1 MPGVFWLPI
10 LNWCT
15 CIFSCRFILSL
26 KPFSDATTPTQE
38 KIFAVLWCVFFPL
51 SKEHYICFCIS
62 WCYQESLISCFLK
75 MKIIM
80 KGESVPESER
90 MCVKGLIPLVVN
102 YYEMSST
109 AILLMTQIL
118 WSCDLNYIRV
128 YLCLTIGMQGDSLPS
143 EPQRKPINWKRT
155 NSLEKPEAGKDWGQ
169 EEKGATEDEMV
180 GWHHR
185 LSGHEF
191 EQTLGDSEGQGSLV
205 CCSPWGRK
213 ETNIHS
219 LVSEQQQI
227 SVLSHLHLLLMLV
240 QGDSWCSSA
249 C

>member
-1 MPGVFWLPI
+1 MPGVFWLPV
-10 LNWCT
+10 LTWCT

-51 SKEHYICFCIS
+51 SKEQYICFCIS

-75 MKIIM
+75 MKIIV

-118 WSCDLNYIRV
+118 WSCDLNYIR
-128 YLCLTIGMQGDSLPS
+128 LCVWPLECRGILYRLSPKGSPLIGKEPIHWESLKLGKI
-143 EPQRKPINWKRT
+143 EGRRRRGQQRMRWLDGIT
-155 NSLEKPEAGKDWGQ
+155 NSVDMSLSKLWEIGKDR
-169 EEKGATEDEMV
+169 EA
-180 GWHHR
+180 
-185 LSGHEF
+185 
-191 EQTLGDSEGQGSLV
+191 
-205 CCSPWGRK
+205 
-213 ETNIHS
+213 
-219 LVSEQQQI
+219 
-227 SVLSHLHLLLMLV
+227 
-240 QGDSWCSSA
+240 WCA
-249 C
+249 AVHGVAKRRTYTA

>member
-1 MPGVFWLPI
+1 
-10 LNWCT
+10 
-15 CIFSCRFILSL
+15 
-26 KPFSDATTPTQE
+26 
-38 KIFAVLWCVFFPL
+38 
-51 SKEHYICFCIS
+51 
-62 WCYQESLISCFLK
+62 

-155 NSLEKPEAGKDWGQ
+155 NSLEKPEAGKD
-169 EEKGATEDEMV
+169 
-180 GWHHR
+180 
-185 LSGHEF
+185 
-191 EQTLGDSEGQGSLV
+191 
-205 CCSPWGRK
+205 
-213 ETNIHS
+213 
-219 LVSEQQQI
+219 
-227 SVLSHLHLLLMLV
+227 
-240 QGDSWCSSA
+240 
-249 C
+249 